1 MFISPLSCAV
11 SNDDDNVCFNF
22 PKVPVFSGCEVGVS
36 SVATI
41 CKRKK
46 RDIMYFSR
54 LFMNILF
61 YSIYL
66 INLTL
71 YVNLNKID

>member
-46 RDIMYFSR
+46 KRYYVFFPSIYEHF
-54 LFMNILF
+54 ILF
-61 YSIYL
+61 
-66 INLTL
+66 NLF
-71 YVNLNKID
+71 NKSDFVCQSK